1 MAEVD
6 ADGLR
11 RTAVAV
17 APAAVDPLPL
27 FVFWAALGCW
37 LLVYAAER
45 LVGGAAL

>member
-11 RTAVAV
+11 RTAV
-17 APAAVDPLPL
+17 AVDPLPL

-37 LLVYAAER
+37 MLVYAAER